1 MIKLGKASLRGEIIR
16 PVCKCKLLRNFL
28 PSPTLSC
35 TILLANLSR
44 ERECGKSKRECER
57 RRKTENYLYMCV
69 RIWSYVWHV
78 WREDGE
84 IEAGKKDK
92 KAIGQ
97 VVQHGPTFDSEI
109 QERKSYRREIEKQ
122 AKRAQPSRMAD
133 ITNVIIHPTLRPPRV
148 WGMRSVG
155 QWILTKS
162 CLTENWVIL
171 VCLRF
176 HTLYYFSYIHIY
188 TASYYIYYLIARN
201 MLAVSPCSFRIIY
214 HLTVFR

>member
-69 RIWSYVWHV
+69 RIWSYMWHV

-92 KAIGQ
+92 KAIGH

-109 QERKSYRREIEKQ
+109 QERKGNREAGKTRTTIENGRYHKCHY
-122 AKRAQPSRMAD
+122 PSNPSA
-133 ITNVIIHPTLRPPRV
+133 IES
-148 WGMRSVG
+148 MRNEKCRTMNLD
-155 QWILTKS
+155 QILLDRKLGYS
-162 CLTENWVIL
+162 GLPSLPHAIL
-171 VCLRF
+171 F
-176 HTLYYFSYIHIY
+176 FIYTYIY